1 MDFQYKKSGTIFN
14 MHSYWTKQPID
25 PIIFFIE
32 KYSRSGDVVLDP
44 FSGTGMTGVAAIQ
57 TNRKAIL
64 NDLSPISI
72 HISKGYCTNFNI
84 KKNLSKI
91 IEAKNKILKDVGD
104 YYTTKCE
111 NCNDR
116 VNIRFSIVGEVW
128 KSKDGKT
135 EENRGEMMLNT
146 TSGVK
151 FRKDYI
157 FSEFKLIRICYEC
170 HCIKGKQTK
179 KPDNNDLRKW
189 SSDDFKKYFYPKED
203 FFGQEP
209 KRNYKRGIKK
219 VYQLYTSRNL
229 SALSVIFNRIGKIA
243 DKDTKQLFLF
253 VFSSI
258 LFNSSL
264 MSRYRDYEN
273 TSVKMGTFYIPP
285 LIKDT
290 NVVSNFENKFKLII
304 KGNADIFR
312 DQYSG
317 EIKFIKGSADKL
329 KGIRNNSVDYI
340 YTDPPYSDIISY
352 SELNIVFESWLGSK
366 TDSRDEMI
374 VSQYQEK
381 DILNYA
387 KRFTLFL
394 DEAHRVLKSG
404 SVITLVFHHPNLEHW
419 QHFQKVITNSKFD
432 PIISKVPIRLI
443 SNSKTSSQ
451 HKTQKNSQCFLV
463 FNLKKNDSKKEI
475 KLKTINTQIIKKI
488 EEEAKKSGYK
498 SESDKFDYLINR
510 LVFSYK
516 IDPAFIH

>member
-25 PIIFFIE
+25 PIVFFIE
-32 KYSRSGDVVLDP
+32 KYSKNGDVVLDP
-44 FSGTGMTGVAAIQ
+44 FSGTGMTGIAAIQ

-64 NDLSPISI
+64 NDLSPVSI
-72 HISKGYCTNFNI
+72 HISKGYCTNYNI
-84 KKNLSKI
+84 QKNLSKI
-91 IEAKNKILKDVGD
+91 MEVKDKILKGIGD

-111 NCNDR
+111 KCGDV

-135 EENRGEMMLNT
+135 EENRGEIMLNT

-170 HCIKGKQTK
+170 YCTKGKQTK
-179 KPDNNDLRKW
+179 KPDSSDLKKW
-189 SSDDFKKYFYPKED
+189 KSDDFKKYFYPKDE

-219 VYQLYTSRNL
+219 VYQLYTSRNI
-229 SALSVIFNRIGKIA
+229 SALSIIFNRIGEIA
-243 DKDTKQLFLF
+243 DKDTRQLFLF

-273 TSVKMGTFYIPP
+273 TSIKMGTFYIPP

-304 KGNADIFR
+304 KGNADIFK

-329 KGIRNNSVDYI
+329 KG
-340 YTDPPYSDIISY
+340 
-352 SELNIVFESWLGSK
+352 
-366 TDSRDEMI
+366 
-374 VSQYQEK
+374 
-381 DILNYA
+381 
-387 KRFTLFL
+387 
-394 DEAHRVLKSG
+394 LK
-404 SVITLVFHHPNLEHW
+404 IT
-419 QHFQKVITNSKFD
+419 
-432 PIISKVPIRLI
+432 R
-443 SNSKTSSQ
+443 
-451 HKTQKNSQCFLV
+451 
-463 FNLKKNDSKKEI
+463 
-475 KLKTINTQIIKKI
+475 
-488 EEEAKKSGYK
+488 
-498 SESDKFDYLINR
+498 
-510 LVFSYK
+510 
-516 IDPAFIH
+516 